1 MYKRLQEPQGYLL
14 QRQSAEHFPA
24 EFAYF
29 LNWHEETSA
38 MKHLMIQRQE
48 TTVCRQHV
56 IGEDM
61 VSLENEAIERA
72 AQGDR
77 ESQRHIYET
86 LFGRVHRT
94 VYRLVGATDADDV
107 TQDVFLHL
115 FASLYKFR
123 FEADFVTWAH
133 RLVVNSALQHLRRR
147 RRNSALPLEAIQRH
161 PEVRQVDPDL
171 KELFEVAFSRLD
183 AELRMI
189 LDLKEAQGLSYSQIA
204 EIAGIPEGTVGSQLN
219 RARRELKCALLA
231 LGWEV

>member
-1 MYKRLQEPQGYLL
+1 
-14 QRQSAEHFPA
+14 
-24 EFAYF
+24 
-29 LNWHEETSA
+29 
-38 MKHLMIQRQE
+38 MKHLIIQRQE
-48 TTVCRQHV
+48 TTVCRQEV

-61 VSLENEAIERA
+61 VSVENAAIERA

-86 LFGRVHRT
+86 LIDRVHRT

-115 FASLYKFR
+115 FANLHKFR
-123 FEADFVTWAH
+123 FEADFVTWVH
-133 RLVVNSALQHLRRR
+133 RLALNVALQHLRRVR
-147 RRNSALPLEAIQRH
+147 GKVALPLAAIQRD
-161 PEVRQVDPDL
+161 PEVQQVDPDL

-183 AELRMI
+183 AELRMM

-219 RARRELKCALLA
+219 RARRELKSALLA

>member
-1 MYKRLQEPQGYLL
+1 MNWREEP
-14 QRQSAEHFPA
+14 
-24 EFAYF
+24 
-29 LNWHEETSA
+29 SA
-38 MKHLMIQRQE
+38 MKHLMIQRQR
-48 TTVCRQHV
+48 TTVCRQDV

-61 VSLENEAIERA
+61 VTVENAAIERA

-86 LFGRVHRT
+86 LISRVHRT

-107 TQDVFLHL
+107 TQDVFLDL
-115 FASLYKFR
+115 FANLHKFR
-123 FEADFVTWAH
+123 FEAEFLTWAH
-133 RLVVNSALQHLRRR
+133 RLAVNGALQHLRRVR
-147 RRNSALPLEAIQRH
+147 RKSALPLEAIRRD

-183 AELRMI
+183 AKLRMI

-204 EIAGIPEGTVGSQLN
+204 AISGVREGTVGSQLN